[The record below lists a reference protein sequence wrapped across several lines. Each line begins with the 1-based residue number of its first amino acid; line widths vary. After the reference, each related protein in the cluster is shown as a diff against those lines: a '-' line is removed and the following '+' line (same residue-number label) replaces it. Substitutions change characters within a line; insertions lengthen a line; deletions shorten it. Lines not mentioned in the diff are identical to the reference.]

1 MPIRR
6 DDHAKA
12 IEDQGFKLLYN
23 PPGGGN
29 CQFAALLHQA
39 KRMGTLRSPETMR
52 KEIVEYLKSN
62 PYDSDGFP
70 LLEHLADDEF
80 ACWDDYITH
89 MARDGTYGDQITLY
103 AAANLYNIDIQIV
116 SSLGVGG
123 QHVFS
128 PSASVSAATVYL
140 GHFAENQGEWYVSLE
155 QVADHSDG
163 SEK

>member
-6 DDHAKA
+6 YDYAKA

-29 CQFAALLHQA
+29 CQFTALLHQA

-62 PYDSDGFP
+62 PFDSNGFP
-70 LLEHLADDEF
+70 FWSIWQMIRSLA
-80 ACWDDYITH
+80 DYITH

-103 AAANLYNIDIQIV
+103 AAANLYNI
-116 SSLGVGG
+116 GG
-123 QHVFS
+123 QHAFN

-140 GHFAENQGEWYVSLE
+140 GHFAENQGE
-155 QVADHSDG
+155 
-163 SEK
+163 

>member
-6 DDHAKA
+6 DNHAKA

-62 PYDSDGFP
+62 PFDSNGFP
-70 LLEHLADDEF
+70 LLEHLA
-80 ACWDDYITH
+80 W
-89 MARDGTYGDQITLY
+89 L
-103 AAANLYNIDIQIV
+103 NI
-116 SSLGVGG
+116 SL
-123 QHVFS
+123 VFILHFNG
-128 PSASVSAATVYL
+128 PRLRL
-140 GHFAENQGEWYVSLE
+140 GP
-155 QVADHSDG
+155 
-163 SEK
+163 

>member
-6 DDHAKA
+6 YDYAKA
-12 IEDQGFKLLYN
+12 IEDQGIKLLYN

-62 PYDSDGFP
+62 PFDSNGFP
-70 LLEHLADDEF
+70 FWSIWQMIRSLA
-80 ACWDDYITH
+80 DYITH
-89 MARDGTYGDQITLY
+89 MAHDGTYGDQIALY
-103 AAANLYNIDIQIV
+103 AAANLYNI
-116 SSLGVGG
+116 GG
-123 QHVFS
+123 QHAFN

-140 GHFAENQGEWYVSLE
+140 GHFAENQGE
-155 QVADHSDG
+155 
-163 SEK
+163 